1 MHAEV
6 ELREGDRLWV
16 HDLGSQNGTV
26 LIRQGREFP
35 LTQEVVFSNDTLRF
49 GEVALSARDVIE
61 ILKAAA
67 TKDSAATPDVAA
79 AAAAA
84 PAAGARGFVR
94 CECGTVKVRGEPC
107 PACGE

>member
-35 LTQEVVFSNDTLRF
+35 LSQEVVFLNDTLRF
-49 GEVALSARDVIE
+49 GEVALSAREVIE
-61 ILKAAA
+61 VLKAAA
-67 TKDSAATPDVAA
+67 KQDSSATPDVAG
-79 AAAAA
+79 AAA

-94 CECGTVKVRGEPC
+94 CGCGTVKPRGERC